1 MYSFPIG
8 IKVKI
13 IIGEGDGN
21 LLLIAKGGLRK
32 VIEVDGYWEHGQ
44 DGQPIVD
51 WTVKAILHGLGANVM
66 PADPVTVKRDE
77 VPPGAG
83 DHIDALVTERA
94 SRFLEPYVK
103 TVESFVNRE

>member
-13 IIGEGDGN
+13 IIGEGDGM
-21 LLLIAKGGLRK
+21 LPLIAKGGLRK

-51 WTVKAILHGLGANVM
+51 WTVKAVPHGRGANGM
-66 PADPVTVKRDE
+66 PAEPVTIKRHE

-94 SRFLEPYVK
+94 SRFLEPYVRH
-103 TVESFVNRE
+103 VESFVNRV